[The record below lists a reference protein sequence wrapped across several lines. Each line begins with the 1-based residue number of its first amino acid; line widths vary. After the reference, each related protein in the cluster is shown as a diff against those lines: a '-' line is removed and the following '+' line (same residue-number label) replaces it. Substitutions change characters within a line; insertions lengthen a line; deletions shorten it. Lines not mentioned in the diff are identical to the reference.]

1 MPDKPVIFKQN
12 RKPFMNEARLHF
24 KIADLLN
31 LNSKDVTATVNLLDE
46 GGTIPF
52 ISRYRKELTG
62 SLDEV
67 QIMQIRDEIERLR
80 QLEQRRES
88 ILKSIES
95 QNKLSPELKEQI
107 LAADTLSKLED
118 LYLPFKPRRRTK
130 ATIAREKGLEPLAQ
144 FILEQKSNGIQEE
157 AEKFISLEKE
167 VPTAEEALQG
177 ARDIISEMVSE
188 NPIVRETMRDLF
200 KKTAIIKSKLIK
212 GKEEAGEKF
221 EDYFEWEEKLMNC
234 PSHRLLAM
242 RRGEKEDILMLDI
255 VVDNE
260 EAIGL
265 IERIILT
272 SRGEAANQI
281 KEAIAD
287 GYKRLL
293 HPGIEAEMRI
303 LTKHQAEEK
312 AIVVFADNL
321 RELLLAPPLGQKA
334 ILGLDPGFRSGCKV
348 VALNKEGKLLEET
361 VIYPHEPQR
370 KTAEAEMV
378 VLAFCQKHNIEAIA
392 IGNGT
397 ASRETEQFVRNI
409 DILPKEIS
417 VIVVSEAGASVYS
430 ASEVAREEFGE
441 YDLTVRGAVSIGRR
455 LADPLSELVKI
466 DPKAIGV
473 GQYQHDVDQTHLK
486 NKLDEVVGSCV
497 NSVGVELNT
506 ASKQLLSY
514 VSGIGPSLAQNIIDY
529 RNEKGAFKSRKS
541 LMEVPRMGEKVFEQ
555 CAGFLRIR
563 NGIHPL
569 DKSSVHPES
578 YHIVEKMASDLNCSI
593 EDLVGDKDLRKKIQP
608 TNYVTEIVGLPTLKD
623 ILLEL
628 EKPGR
633 DPRKSFEAFSF
644 DENVHEIKHLREG
657 MRLPGI
663 VTNVTNFGA
672 FVDIGVHQD
681 GLVHISQLADEFV
694 DDPNKIV
701 KVGQQVW
708 VNVTE
713 VDAKRKRIAL
723 SMKGETQH
731 VKASKPKAVVKED
744 QYDPNDINSALAAL
758 KNKFKK

>member
-1 MPDKPVIFKQN
+1 
-12 RKPFMNEARLHF
+12 MNEARLHF

-46 GGTIPF
+46 GATVPF
-52 ISRYRKELTG
+52 ISRYRKEVTG

-67 QIMQIRDEIERLR
+67 QIAQIRDEIERLR

-95 QNKLSPELKEQI
+95 QNKLTEELKEKI
-107 LAADTLSKLED
+107 MAAETL
-118 LYLPFKPRRRTK
+118 RINC
-130 ATIAREKGLEPLAQ
+130 TIAKEKGLEPLAQ
-144 FILEQKSNGIQEE
+144 FILEQKNNAVFEE
-157 AEKFISLEKE
+157 AEKFLSEEKD
-167 VPTAEEALQG
+167 VTSVLDALQG
-177 ARDIISEMVSE
+177 ARDIIAEIMSEDAA
-188 NPIVRETMRDLF
+188 VRESMRELF
-200 KKTAIIKSKLIK
+200 KKSATIKSRLIK
-212 GKEEAGEKF
+212 GKEEEGEKF
-221 EDYFEWEEKLMNC
+221 EDYFEWQEKLMTC

-242 RRGEKEDILMLDI
+242 RRGEKEDILILDI
-255 VVDNE
+255 TVDND
-260 EAIGL
+260 EAKEL
-265 IERIILT
+265 IERKMIT
-272 SRGEAANQI
+272 SRGESANQI
-281 KEAIAD
+281 KEAIEE

-293 HPGIEAEMRI
+293 QPGIEAEMRL

-321 RELLLAPPLGQKA
+321 RELLLASPLGEKT
-334 ILGLDPGFRSGCKV
+334 ILALDPGFRSGCKL

-370 KTAEAEMV
+370 RTTEAEMI
-378 VLAFCQKHNIEAIA
+378 VLAFCQRHEVEAIA

-409 DILPKEIS
+409 DVLPKSIP

-430 ASEVAREEFGE
+430 ASDVAREEFP
-441 YDLTVRGAVSIGRR
+441 DKDVTVRGAVSIGRR
-455 LADPLSELVKI
+455 LADPLAELVKV
-466 DPKAIGV
+466 DPKSIGV
-473 GQYQHDVDQTHLK
+473 GQYQHDVDQTLLK

-497 NSVGVELNT
+497 NMVGVELNT

-514 VSGIGPSLAQNIIDY
+514 VAGIGPTLAQNIVEY

-578 YHIVEKMASDLNCSI
+578 YHIVEKMASNLNCSI
-593 EDLVGDKDLRKKIQP
+593 DDLIGDKELRKKIKLP
-608 TNYVTEIVGLPTLKD
+608 DYVTETIGLPTLKD
-623 ILLEL
+623 IFNEL

-633 DPRKSFEAFSF
+633 DPRKGFEIFSF
-644 DENVHEIKHLREG
+644 DENVHEIKDLREG

-694 DDPNKIV
+694 DDPNKVV

-723 SMKGETQH
+723 TMKGETQCESME
-731 VKASKPKAVVKED
+731 A
-744 QYDPNDINSALAAL
+744 
-758 KNKFKK
+758 

>member
-1 MPDKPVIFKQN
+1 MTETS
-12 RKPFMNEARLHF
+12 MHL
-24 KIADLLN
+24 KIASLLKID
-31 LNSKDVTATVNLLDE
+31 SKSVTATIELLDE

-52 ISRYRKELTG
+52 ISRYRKEATG

-80 QLEQRRES
+80 QLEQRRDS
-88 ILKSIES
+88 ILKSIDS
-95 QNKLSPELKEQI
+95 QNKLTPELKEKI
-107 LAADTLSKLED
+107 LAAETLNKLED
-118 LYLPFKPRRRTK
+118 LYLPYKPKRRTK
-130 ATIAREKGLEPLAQ
+130 ATIAKEKGLEPLAQ
-144 FILEQKSNGIQEE
+144 LILEQKNNSILDE
-157 AEKFISLEKE
+157 AEKFVSEEKE
-167 VPTAEEALQG
+167 VASASDALQG
-177 ARDIISEMVSE
+177 ARDIISEIMSE
-188 NPIVRETMRDLF
+188 DAIIRENMRELF
-200 KKTAIIKSKLIK
+200 KRTATIKSRLIK

-242 RRGEKEDILMLDI
+242 RRGEKEDILILDI
-255 VVDNE
+255 TVDTE
-260 EAIGL
+260 EALAIA
-265 IERIILT
+265 EKKMIL

-281 KEAIAD
+281 KEAIED

-293 HPGIEAEMRI
+293 QPSIEAEMR
-303 LTKHQAEEK
+303 LMTKHIADEK

-334 ILGLDPGFRSGCKV
+334 ILGLDPGFKSGCKV
-348 VALNKEGKLLEET
+348 VALDKQGKLLEET

-370 KTAEAEMV
+370 KTVEAEMV

-397 ASRETEQFVRNI
+397 ASRETEQFIRNI
-409 DILPKEIS
+409 DILPKEIP

-430 ASEVAREEFGE
+430 ASEVAREEFAA

-455 LADPLSELVKI
+455 LADPLAELVKI
-466 DPKAIGV
+466 DPKSIGV

-486 NKLDEVVGSCV
+486 NKLDEVVGGCV
-497 NSVGVELNT
+497 NAVGVELNT

-514 VSGIGPSLAQNIIDY
+514 VSGIGPVLAQNIVDY
-529 RNEKGAFKSRKS
+529 RNEHGEFKSRKQ
-541 LMEVPRMGEKVFEQ
+541 LKEVPRMGEKVFEQ
-555 CAGFLRIR
+555 CAGFLRVK
-563 NGIHPL
+563 NGVHPL
-569 DKSSVHPES
+569 DKSAVHPES
-578 YHIVEKMASDLNCSI
+578 YYIVEKMAADLNCSI
-593 EDLVGDKDLRKKIQP
+593 DELTENKDLRKQIQLP
-608 TNYVTEIVGLPTLKD
+608 KYVTDKVGLPTLKD

-633 DPRKSFEAFSF
+633 DPRKGFEVFSF
-644 DENVHEIKHLREG
+644 DDNVHKISDLHEG

-672 FVDIGVHQD
+672 FVDVGVHQD

-701 KVGQQVW
+701 KVGQKVW
-708 VNVTE
+708 VTVSE
-713 VDAKRKRIAL
+713 VDVKRKRIAL
-723 SMKGETQH
+723 SMKGEVQVAKQT
-731 VKASKPKAVVKED
+731 KPKVEKEEV
-744 QYDPNDINSALAAL
+744 YDPNDINSALAAL